1 MIKKV
6 GVGEHPGNPSL
17 LEPSVSIMEETGPIE
32 TGTSEKDISR
42 QRRSLSIA
50 EREMIIR

>member
-1 MIKKV
+1 MGGADQSANHSV
-6 GVGEHPGNPSL
+6 

-32 TGTSEKDISR
+32 TNSQEKDIISR